1 MSRSTLA
8 SNPMMDP
15 SRGVAL
21 DPASSDFEGSRH
33 RGTVAIHTLGC
44 KLNQADSDALA
55 RRFVSAGYRIA
66 GSETGADVVVLNT
79 CTVTATADAKARQI
93 LRSSHRSNPNALIV
107 ATGCYAQRAAEELT
121 NVEGVALVL
130 GNTQKE
136 ELVARVCEAL
146 GFEER
151 YLSEG
156 DSVPVHPVGPEVSVA
171 ATAAPRVPP
180 RSRALRQRAMVKIQE
195 GCNQVCAYCIV
206 PKVRGRERSIPPD
219 DLVRHIQDR
228 VSEDCQEVVLTGT
241 QLGSYGFDLPG
252 ASLLVLLRRI
262 LAETTVPRLRV
273 SSLQPQ
279 EIQPGLLELWQDRRL
294 CPHFHLP
301 LQSGSE
307 RVLSAMRRR
316 YTVAQFADT
325 MEMIRRTIPDAG
337 TTADLIVGF
346 PGEGDAE
353 FEESRAFV
361 QSMEFSD
368 MHIFPFS
375 ARPGTSANYLRNKV
389 PAAVKKQRTADM
401 LVLAKEGFQRFRLR
415 QLGQTRP
422 VLWESV
428 RQVAGTAARSG
439 LTDNYIRVYTNGD
452 DAKGQEDLYNKI
464 IPAQLLELNRD
475 WVSAKIYGP
484 ALKGPAR

>member
-1 MSRSTLA
+1 
-8 SNPMMDP
+8 
-15 SRGVAL
+15 L
-21 DPASSDFEGSRH
+21 DPASGELDGSRH

-55 RRFVSAGYRIA
+55 RRFVSAGYRMA
-66 GSETGADVVVLNT
+66 DSEASADVVVLNT

-93 LRSSHRSNPNALIV
+93 LRSSHRANPNALIV

-121 NVEGVALVL
+121 RVEGVALVL

-136 ELVARVCEAL
+136 ELVARVTEAL
-146 GFEER
+146 GLEEWS
-151 YLSEG
+151 LSDG
-156 DSVPVHPVGPEVSVA
+156 DSGPVRPVDWELAVA
-171 ATAAPRVPP
+171 TNADTQVDLRTEAPR
-180 RSRALRQRAMVKIQE
+180 SGALRRRAMIKIQE

-219 DLVRHIQDR
+219 DLVEQIQFR
-228 VSEDCQEVVLTGT
+228 VSQDCQEVVLTGT
-241 QLGSYGFDLPG
+241 QLGSYGFDLPSDLPG
-252 ASLLVLLRRI
+252 ASLLALLRRI

-279 EIQPGLLELWQDRRL
+279 EIQPGLLELWQDRRM

-301 LQSGSE
+301 LQSGSD
-307 RVLSAMRRR
+307 RVLGAMRRR
-316 YTVAQFADT
+316 YTVAQFAHT
-325 MEMIRRTIPDAG
+325 TELIRRTIPDAG
-337 TTADLIVGF
+337 ITADLIVGF

-353 FEESRAFV
+353 FQESRAFV

-375 ARPGTSANYLRNKV
+375 ARPGTSANYLRNTL
-389 PAAVKKQRTADM
+389 PAAVKKQRTAEM
-401 LVLAKEGFQRFRLR
+401 LSLAKEGFQRFREG

-428 RQVAGTAARSG
+428 RQVAGTPARSG
-439 LTDNYIRVYTNGD
+439 LTDNYIRVYTNS
-452 DAKGQEDLYNKI
+452 QEDLYNQI
-464 IPAQLLELNRD
+464 IPAQLLELNGD
-475 WVSAKIYGP
+475 WVSAGSREP
-484 ALKGPAR
+484 ALNQATC